1 MKHPLFTAS
10 ATICWL
16 LQVIGGTM
24 SAAMAADTSARL
36 TDAGLEL
43 VPVVESGLQLP
54 LFLTHAGDGSGQLF
68 VVEQGGIIA
77 SSTAERFR
85 THRFSIF
92 AIVSGEKVTS
102 RDSWDW
108 PSIRITRRM
117 GVSLP
122 ITTDAKMGRQSSR
135 SIAAK
140 AAACRLQATPNTF
153 SWSCRNPISTT
164 MAG

>member
-1 MKHPLFTAS
+1 
-10 ATICWL
+10 
-16 LQVIGGTM
+16 M
-24 SAAMAADTSARL
+24 SVAMAADTSARL

-68 VVEQGGIIA
+68 VVEQGGIIRIIDRGA
-77 SSTAERFR
+77 LQNTPFLDIRDRVWRKGDEQGLLGLAFHPDHKANGRF
-85 THRFSIF
+85 F
-92 AIVSGEKVTS
+92 AHI
-102 RDSWDW
+102 
-108 PSIRITRRM
+108 
-117 GVSLP
+117 
-122 ITTDAKMGRQSSR
+122 TDAKMGRQSSR

>member
-1 MKHPLFTAS
+1 
-10 ATICWL
+10 
-16 LQVIGGTM
+16 M
-24 SAAMAADTSARL
+24 SVAMAADTSARL

-68 VVEQGGIIA
+68 VVEQGGIIRIIDRGA
-77 SSTAERFR
+77 LQNTPFLD
-85 THRFSIF
+85 I
-92 AIVSGEKVTS
+92 
-102 RDSWDW
+102 RDRVWRKGDEQGLLGLAFH
-108 PSIRITRRM
+108 PDPKANRR
-117 GVSLP
+117 SLP
-122 ITTDAKMGRQSSR
+122 IITDAKMGRQSSR